1 MLLGLYRVLTGLGAP
16 GIVWWVGRR
25 TRAGKEDAARR
36 AERFGVASRPRPSMP
51 LVWIH
56 AASVGESLSALP
68 LVERIRKQG
77 FAVLVT
83 TGTVTSARVMGDRL
97 PRGAVHQYA
106 PLDRLSWVSRF
117 LDHWKPDAAVW
128 IESEIWPNTLSE
140 LKRRR
145 IPAALVNARLSQRS
159 WARWRRARG
168 LARRLLS
175 AFWVVLAQSEADRER
190 LRALGAANPQA
201 VGNLKFAAEPLPAD
215 PIAYAALQGSVG
227 RRPVWAM
234 VSTHPGEEEL
244 AVEVHR
250 RLEPAF
256 PELLTIVV
264 PRHPQ
269 RGAEVEAL
277 FRGLRVP
284 VARRS
289 DGALPTADLAA
300 YVCDTIGEMGTI
312 LRVAPVVC
320 MGGSFVAHG
329 GQNPIEPAQLGCAIV
344 YGPSMFNFSEIARE
358 LEEAGAAQRVKSLD
372 ALAETVGR
380 LLGVP
385 AARAFHAAAGRAV
398 AQNHR
403 MVAERVM
410 AALEPVLDDAKL
422 RAVSAA

>member
-16 GIVWWVGRR
+16 AIVWWVGRR
-25 TRAGKEDAARR
+25 TRLGKEDAARR
-36 AERFGVASRPRPSMP
+36 AERFGTASRPRPTKP
-51 LVWIH
+51 LVWVH

-68 LVERIRKQG
+68 LVQRIEQQG

-83 TGTVTSARVMGDRL
+83 TGTVTSARIMGDRL

-106 PLDRLSWVSRF
+106 PIDRLAWVSRF

-168 LARRLLS
+168 AARRLLS
-175 AFWVVLAQSEADRER
+175 AFWVVLAQTEADRDR
-190 LRALGAANPQA
+190 LKALGAGNAA
-201 VGNLKFAAEPLPAD
+201 TVGNLKFSAEPLPAD
-215 PIAYAALQGSVG
+215 PIAYAALQGAVG

-244 AVEVHR
+244 AAEVHR
-250 RLEPAF
+250 RLEPVF
-256 PELLTIVV
+256 PDLLTIVV

-277 FRGLRVP
+277 FRDRRLP

-289 DGALPTADLAA
+289 EGGLPTEGTAA

-320 MGGSFVAHG
+320 IGGSFVPRG

-344 YGPSMFNFSEIARE
+344 YGPSMFNFAEIAKE
-358 LEEAGAAQRVKSLD
+358 LEEAGASQRVRSLD

-380 LLGVP
+380 LIGVP
-385 AARAFHAAAGRAV
+385 NVRAFHAAAGRAV

-403 MVAERVM
+403 QVADRVM
-410 AALEPVLDDAKL
+410 AALTPVLDDAKL